1 MAFDGRYAAEAVGAM
16 PGWDPERAN
25 ARVEEQRARQ
35 LRDHFGLQRDEDLA
49 YAFESFEDAV
59 RAGGQAL
66 AVHRTKGVTLTGGAF
81 EPGNVIRRAEALKD
95 TFVELGV
102 MRPHAVMNERTQKE
116 WERALMRLAEE
127 KTTHS
132 EPSTILNA
140 VKTWVELR
148 TFMKARDRT
157 VVEAVDLAA
166 FIQDGTPGPSRALNA
181 LRWLSKAGS
190 LQFNLTNIVLPT
202 PKSNRQRKKQQAI
215 VVEPPML
222 PFLEQAIA
230 QCWEQSNPKWSA
242 LLSSWL
248 IAVGVMRHQHLLRS
262 EPVRLSRSTLHLWCE
277 KGKQSSKRAAF
288 HGRSQH
294 TSPTALVGLQQ
305 CAGEAGGY
313 PLASVSLAASSSAL
327 MVSDGHFLNANDAAK
342 SCLKDMRKTPRI
354 SLRTPGAG
362 WGRPLARSEGWV
374 HWSSMHWET
383 GRTVRRSRTRRLC
396 QCITVEA
403 RKPLR

>member
-1 MAFDGRYAAEAVGAM
+1 M
-16 PGWDPERAN
+16 
-25 ARVEEQRARQ
+25 
-35 LRDHFGLQRDEDLA
+35 
-49 YAFESFEDAV
+49 
-59 RAGGQAL
+59 
-66 AVHRTKGVTLTGGAF
+66 HRTKGVTLTGGAF
-81 EPGNVIRRAEALKD
+81 EPGNVVRRAEALKD

-148 TFMKARDRT
+148 TFMRSRDRT
-157 VVEAVDLAA
+157 EVEAVDLAA

-190 LQFNLTNIVLPT
+190 LQFNLSNIVLPT

-248 IAVGVMRHQHLLRS
+248 IAVGVMRRQHLLRS
-262 EPVRLSRSTLHLWCE
+262 EPVRLSRSTLHLWCD
-277 KGKQSSKRAAF
+277 KGKQSSKRGGFPWTVPAHFANGF
-288 HGRSQH
+288 GR
-294 TSPTALVGLQQ
+294 LQP
-305 CAGEAGGY
+305 CCRPSGRY
-313 PLASVSLAASSSAL
+313 PLASGRLAASSSAL
-327 MVSDGHFLNANDAAK
+327 MAPNGRFLNVNDVAK
-342 SCLKDMRKTPRI
+342 NCLKDACRTPRI
-354 SLRTPGAG
+354 
-362 WGRPLARSEGWV
+362 
-374 HWSSMHWET
+374 
-383 GRTVRRSRTRRLC
+383 
-396 QCITVEA
+396 
-403 RKPLR
+403 

>member
-1 MAFDGRYAAEAVGAM
+1 
-16 PGWDPERAN
+16 
-25 ARVEEQRARQ
+25 
-35 LRDHFGLQRDEDLA
+35 
-49 YAFESFEDAV
+49 
-59 RAGGQAL
+59 
-66 AVHRTKGVTLTGGAF
+66 
-81 EPGNVIRRAEALKD
+81 
-95 TFVELGV
+95 

-140 VKTWVELR
+140 VKTW
-148 TFMKARDRT
+148 D
-157 VVEAVDLAA
+157 
-166 FIQDGTPGPSRALNA
+166 PSRALNA

-277 KGKQSSKRAAF
+277 KGKQSSKRGGFPWTVPAHFANGFGWAAAMLQAKRAVPAGKRESCGIIF
-288 HGRSQH
+288 SPWCRVG
-294 TSPTALVGLQQ
+294 TS
-305 CAGEAGGY
+305 
-313 PLASVSLAASSSAL
+313 
-327 MVSDGHFLNANDAAK
+327 
-342 SCLKDMRKTPRI
+342 
-354 SLRTPGAG
+354 
-362 WGRPLARSEGWV
+362 
-374 HWSSMHWET
+374 
-383 GRTVRRSRTRRLC
+383 
-396 QCITVEA
+396 
-403 RKPLR
+403 